1 MAFDRACVC
10 VLEDM
15 CLFALAKKSEPE
27 NTIQDPYIWAAA
39 VLLPDR
45 ELLLERF
52 LVGDELLLLV
62 YLKYALPF
70 SPLFQRGAFVLFQN
84 VWKSSIYRVMED
96 VFCQFLGSAALSES
110 QWNQKDKSASAL
122 LLQFGVHFLTHFPPL
137 PHTAA
142 TCRLV
147 STGPF
152 RNLLWFHPL
161 LIALWF
167 YAEFQT
173 N

>member
-1 MAFDRACVC
+1 MC
-10 VLEDM
+10 VLKDM
-15 CLFALAKKSEPE
+15 LLYALAKKSEPE
-27 NTIQDPYIWAAA
+27 NTTEDPDIWVA

-52 LVGDELLLLV
+52 SVRDELLLLV

-70 SPLFQRGAFVLFQN
+70 SPLFQRRVFVLIQN

-96 VFCQFLGSAALSES
+96 VFCQLLGSAALSES
-110 QWNQKDKSASAL
+110 QWSQKEKNASAL
-122 LLQFGVHFLTHFPPL
+122 LLRFGMHFLTHFPPL
-137 PHTAA
+137 LRTAA
-142 TCRLV
+142 TCMLM

-167 YAEFQT
+167 YTEFQT